1 MPSTA
6 IFGLRRARLSY
17 ACTGARAI
25 EPGAGLT
32 HADLSGAKLSAGG
45 VGVGDALLDL
55 SAEADLLIAISRGK
69 VYAESLLSA
78 LPLELQLLIADAV
91 GDRCDRAALALASPR
106 LLGLAACRELPSYQ
120 GLEMSLAVH
129 HVLGGPIDEQ
139 SLRSYASRSEAT
151 LEGCEWLAGVAAASL
166 PQSGTRPGKPGRD
179 APLPIPSLQM
189 RVAVSDTAQK
199 WYLLQPASTFG
210 ALLRDVHLHVRT
222 RVHYAGEEGAERMV
236 RKSLPSG
243 QVSHYKGEKSVE
255 RVVRIELPN
264 DGEVMHYEGEK
275 GEERVV
281 RIARP
286 GGRVSHYEGEK
297 GAEREV
303 RSDFPCGQVMHFEGE
318 KGAERWVRSEQPCGQ
333 VQVGHYEGE
342 KGAERMV
349 RQERTCGQMW
359 HYEGEKGAERMV
371 RIELPLRGR
380 WWKSEW
386 GWQVGVARD
395 FVSCGVLHYEGEKGE
410 ERLVRLERPSGTV
423 SHYEGEMGAERKV
436 RMRPSEYP
444 AARWLTTRATRAWFV
459 ATELGVALRH
469 RRRIAPNPR

>member
-1 MPSTA
+1 M
-6 IFGLRRARLSY
+6 
-17 ACTGARAI
+17 
-25 EPGAGLT
+25 
-32 HADLSGAKLSAGG
+32 
-45 VGVGDALLDL
+45 
-55 SAEADLLIAISRGK
+55 
-69 VYAESLLSA
+69 
-78 LPLELQLLIADAV
+78 
-91 GDRCDRAALALASPR
+91 ALASPR

-139 SLRSYASRSEAT
+139 SLRSYANRSEAT
-151 LEGCEWLAGVAAASL
+151 LEGCEWLAGVAAAGL

-222 RVHYAGEEGAERMV
+222 RVHYEGEEGAERMV

-243 QVSHYKGEKSVE
+243 QVSHYKGEKGAE

-264 DGEVMHYEGEK
+264 DGAVL
-275 GEERVV
+275 
-281 RIARP
+281 
-286 GGRVSHYEGEK
+286 HYEGEK
-297 GAEREV
+297 GAERKV
-303 RSDFPCGQVMHFEGE
+303 RLERP
-318 KGAERWVRSEQPCGQ
+318 GA
-333 VQVGHYEGE
+333 
-342 KGAERMV
+342 MV
-349 RQERTCGQMW
+349 W

-371 RIELPLRGR
+371 RIE
-380 WWKSEW
+380 
-386 GWQVGVARD
+386 
-395 FVSCGVLHYEGEKGE
+395 
-410 ERLVRLERPSGTV
+410 RPSGTV
-423 SHYEGEMGAERKV
+423 SHYEGEKGAERKV

-469 RRRIAPNPR
+469 RRRIAPNPI